1 MLAEFRKVH
10 MRAFCY
16 SIRDM
21 NYRQMRAYALY
32 GIQPLLDEPVSSR
45 MRVKCDFSKVLVN
58 NKMGVISPLV
68 HINLL

>member
-1 MLAEFRKVH
+1 MLRILYGACWGIATRTNLEKCETVAGFRKAH

-32 GIQPLLDEPVSSR
+32 GIQPVLLDELLLSR
-45 MRVKCDFSKVLVN
+45 LK
-58 NKMGVISPLV
+58 I
-68 HINLL
+68 I

>member
-1 MLAEFRKVH
+1 MRETERTFCKAH

-32 GIQPLLDEPVSSR
+32 GIQPSVVRRAEFSR
-45 MRVKCDFSKVLVN
+45 ACVAKVASM
-58 NKMGVISPLV
+58 KYIYG
-68 HINLL
+68 